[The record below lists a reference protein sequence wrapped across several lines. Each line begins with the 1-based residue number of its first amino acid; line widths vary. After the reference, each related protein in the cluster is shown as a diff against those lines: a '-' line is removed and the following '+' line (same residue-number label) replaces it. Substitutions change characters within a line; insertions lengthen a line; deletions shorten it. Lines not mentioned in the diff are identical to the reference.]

1 MKLLV
6 VEDEALL
13 RHHLLTRLGESGH
26 VVQAVANAEEAL
38 YQAGEFSYDLAV
50 IDLGLPGMSG
60 LELIGELRRQGKTFP
75 ILILTARGNWQD
87 KVEGLAAGADDYV
100 VKPFQFEELEARL
113 NALLRRSSG
122 FIQSTIEAGPLLLD
136 INRKQAS
143 LDQQP
148 LALTAYEYRILEY
161 LMRHHQQV
169 VAKERL
175 MEQLY
180 ADDDE
185 RDPNVIEV
193 LVGRLRR
200 KLEAAGGFKPID
212 TVRGLGYLFNERCR

>member
-13 RHHLLTRLGESGH
+13 RHHLHTRLSETGH
-26 VVQAVANAEEAL
+26 VVQAVADAEEAM
-38 YQAGEFSYDLAV
+38 YQAEQFNHDLAIV
-50 IDLGLPGMSG
+50 DLGLPGMSG
-60 LELIGELRRQGKTFP
+60 LDLIRQLRSQDKTFP

-122 FIQSTIEAGPLLLD
+122 FTQSTIIAGPLRLD
-136 INRKQAS
+136 LNRKQAL
-143 LDQQP
+143 LDEQP
-148 LALTAYEYRILEY
+148 LGLTAYEYRILEY

-180 ADDDE
+180 PDDGE

-200 KLEAAGGFKPID
+200 KLEGDNGFKPID
-212 TVRGLGYLFNERCR
+212 TVRGLGYLFTERCR